1 MTAPLSIRVKEE
13 AVLPKIVNGLLDA
26 ISENNIEQTEISM
39 GEILNQNVP
48 EVTIWLFY
56 TYAKLKEKEIIG
68 DYFKSLLVIIYNIDT
83 EKEN

>member
-1 MTAPLSIRVKEE
+1 MTAPLSRRVKEE

>member
-1 MTAPLSIRVKEE
+1 MTAPLSRRVKEE

-39 GEILNQNVP
+39 GEILNQNVS